1 MNLRVADFE
10 LPTSFHYTATF
21 VLALT
26 GAVAARRRD
35 YDIVG
40 VFVLAFVA
48 GLGGALLRDGIFLGG
63 EAPLS
68 MRDWHYL
75 PLVLAA
81 SLAGALM
88 DGHLDRFDVAF
99 NLLDAVG
106 LAAYAIVGTQMALHD
121 SLPIPAAIFIGT
133 VNAVGGGLLRDVLVR
148 EEPILFKPSQFYALV
163 AALGCTAFVLLRL
176 WTPLPGGVSGLLACI
191 LIFVLR
197 VLSIRYDWKTS
208 PLRIRPVASAGNE
221 TRTS

>member
-1 MNLRVADFE
+1 MNLRFADFE
-10 LPTSFHYTATF
+10 LPALFHYTATF

-26 GAVAARRRD
+26 GAVAGRRRD

-48 GLGGALLRDGIFLGG
+48 GLGGALLRDGILLDNGP
-63 EAPLS
+63 PLS

-81 SLAGALM
+81 SLMGALLYE
-88 DGHLDRFDVAF
+88 HLDRFNVVF

-106 LAAYAIVGTQMALHD
+106 LAAYAIVGTQMALHHE
-121 SLPIPAAIFIGT
+121 LPIPAAIFIGT

-148 EEPILFKPSQFYALV
+148 EEPLLFKPSQFYALV
-163 AALGCTAFVLLRL
+163 AAMGSAAFVLLRVF
-176 WTPLPGGVSGLLACI
+176 TTLPGGMAGLTAGI

-208 PLRIRPVASAGNE
+208 PLRIRRSGPESPP
-221 TRTS
+221 